1 MAAHTFDDA
10 DTGPSEQPVSGWAV
24 GGIGFAASILTLVG
38 GFQVVA
44 GLSAIIDDQFF
55 VVSRNYAFHL
65 DVSARGWVHLVL
77 GLLLLGTGIGLFGR
91 RAWGGRDGD
100 LPGDAQRLR
109 QLLLHPVLP
118 VLGAPRDRPRRL
130 GDLVADAAERDLDL
144 RT

>member
-77 GLLLLGTGIGLFGR
+77 GLLLLGTGVGLFGR
-91 RAWGGRDGD
+91 RAWAGVTAIF
-100 LPGDAQRLR
+100 LAMLSAFANFFFIPYYPFWA
-109 QLLLHPVLP
+109 LLVIALDVWVIWSLT
-118 VLGAPRDRPRRL
+118 RPS
-130 GDLVADAAERDLDL
+130 AI
-144 RT
+144 